1 MKLFQNKIV
10 VGVICIVIA
19 AILAFLFL
27 PSISKSKS
35 NTEKIYVVK
44 NAVHEGTKI
53 EESMLT
59 EKEVGSYGLPQSIIK
74 DKDKIVGKYASCDI
88 TPDDFILSSKLSEF
102 AANQKLD
109 KVMSEG
115 NMLVTVSLDSVASAV
130 GNHLKSGDIIAIV
143 GYANDAVVVYEELKQ
158 LEVYSIENENAEKL
172 EDVENNEEAEHLAST
187 VTLIANQVQA
197 EKLIQAEYSGKVH
210 AVFVK
215 RGAVK

>member
-19 AILAFLFL
+19 AILAFFFL

-35 NTEKIYVVK
+35 NTERIYVVK
-44 NAVHEGTKI
+44 NIVYEGTKI

-59 EKEVGSYGLPQSIIK
+59 EKEIGNYGLPQSIIK
-74 DKDKIVGKYASCDI
+74 DKDKIVGQYASCDI

-109 KVMSEG
+109 KVMSQG

-130 GNHLKSGDIIAIV
+130 GNHLKSGDIISIV
-143 GYANDAVVVYEELKQ
+143 GYANDAVVAYEELKA

-187 VTLIANQVQA
+187 VTLIVNQVQA